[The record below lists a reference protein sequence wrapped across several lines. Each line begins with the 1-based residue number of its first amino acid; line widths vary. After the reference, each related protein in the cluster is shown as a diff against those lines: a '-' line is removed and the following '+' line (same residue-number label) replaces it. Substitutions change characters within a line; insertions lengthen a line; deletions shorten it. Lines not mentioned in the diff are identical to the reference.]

1 MTIKLMTIKA
11 AQKKRNLPVSPSRR
25 RFLKLGAVTAVTG
38 LGTSG
43 YAYEIEPAHP
53 KVTKHDIQI
62 DGWPASAAGLKIGQL
77 SDLHCQDDRSVART
91 ALAAQML
98 LALKPD
104 IVFLTGDYISSGQGV
119 DWAAPS
125 ANALA
130 PLKAVPR
137 GVFAVLGNHD
147 YAAGRSAEVAAA
159 LEAAGFHVLRNR
171 SVPMPGVGG
180 VWLVGME
187 SLCVFAINPVQ
198 AMDGVPA
205 EALKLLL
212 VHEPDYADEA
222 PAGFALQISGHSH
235 AGQSRIPGLPPLH
248 CPEYGEKYPEGLQQ
262 AENHRVY
269 TSRGVGMMGPQ
280 MRLCCPPEVTLLTIY
295 PA

>member
-1 MTIKLMTIKA
+1 MGA
-11 AQKKRNLPVSPSRR
+11 VQSPSRR
-25 RFLKLGAVTAVTG
+25 RFLKIGAAAAVTG

-53 KVTKHDIQI
+53 KIARHDIQI
-62 DGWPASAAGLKIGQL
+62 DGWPRSAAGLKIGQL
-77 SDLHCQDDRSVART
+77 SDLHCQDNRSVART
-91 ALAAQML
+91 ALAARML
-98 LALKPD
+98 LALRPD

-119 DWAAPS
+119 EWAAAS
-125 ANALA
+125 AHALS
-130 PLKAVPR
+130 PLKAAPR

-147 YAAGRSAEVAAA
+147 YPNGQSAEVAGA
-159 LEAAGFHVLRNR
+159 LKGAGFQVLRNR
-171 SVPMPGVGG
+171 SVPMPGVAG

-187 SLCVFAINPVQ
+187 SRSVFAINPVQ
-198 AMDGVPA
+198 AMAGVPA
-205 EALKLLL
+205 DSLKLLL

-222 PAGFALQISGHSH
+222 PLGFALQMSGHSH
-235 AGQSRIPGLPPLH
+235 AGQIRIPGLPPLH
-248 CPEYGEKYPEGLQQ
+248 CPEYGAKYPEGLQQ

-280 MRLCCPPEVTLLTIY
+280 MRFCCPPEVTLLTIY

>member
-1 MTIKLMTIKA
+1 MAIKIMAIKTV
-11 AQKKRNLPVSPSRR
+11 QDRRSLPQSPGRR
-25 RFLKLGAVTAVTG
+25 RFLKLGAVAAVTG

-53 KVTKHDIQI
+53 KVTRHDIKI
-62 DGWPASAAGLKIGQL
+62 DGWPPSAAGLKIGQL

-91 ALAAQML
+91 AHAARML
-98 LALKPD
+98 LALAPD
-104 IVFLTGDYISSGQGV
+104 IVFLTGDYISNGQGA
-119 DWAAPS
+119 DWAAAS

-137 GVFAVLGNHD
+137 GVFAILGNHD

-171 SVPMPGVGG
+171 AAPLPGAES

-187 SLCVFAINPVQ
+187 SRCLFATNPVQ
-198 AMDGVPA
+198 ALTGVPA
-205 EALKLLL
+205 EAVKILL

-222 PAGFALQISGHSH
+222 PLGFALQLSGHSH
-235 AGQSRIPGLPPLH
+235 AGQIRIPGLPPLH
-248 CPEYGEKYPEGLQQ
+248 CPEYGQKYPEGLQQ
-262 AENHRVY
+262 AQNHRVY

-280 MRLCCPPEVTLLTIY
+280 MRFCCPPEVTLLTIY

>member
-1 MTIKLMTIKA
+1 MTPKA
-11 AQKKRNLPVSPSRR
+11 ARRRTSAVQSPGRR
-25 RFLKLGAVTAVTG
+25 RFLKLGAAAAVAG

-43 YAYEIEPAHP
+43 YAYAIEPTHP

-62 DGWPASAAGLKIGQL
+62 DGWPQSAAGLKIGQL
-77 SDLHCQDDRSVART
+77 SDLHCQDPRSVART
-91 ALAAQML
+91 ALAARML

-104 IVFLTGDYISSGQGV
+104 IVFLTGDYISNDQGT
-119 DWAAPS
+119 DWAGASAHALSPLAAAPH
-125 ANALA
+125 
-130 PLKAVPR
+130 

-147 YAAGRSAEVAAA
+147 YAEGHSAEVAGA

-171 SVPMPGVGG
+171 SVPMPGVAG

-198 AMDGVPA
+198 ALAGVPA
-205 EALKLLL
+205 DALRLLL

-222 PAGFALQISGHSH
+222 PPGFALQLSGHSH
-235 AGQSRIPGLPPLH
+235 AGQIRLPGLPPLH
-248 CPEYGEKYPEGLQQ
+248 CPEYGQKYPEGLQQ
-262 AENHRVY
+262 AKNHRVY

-295 PA
+295 PT